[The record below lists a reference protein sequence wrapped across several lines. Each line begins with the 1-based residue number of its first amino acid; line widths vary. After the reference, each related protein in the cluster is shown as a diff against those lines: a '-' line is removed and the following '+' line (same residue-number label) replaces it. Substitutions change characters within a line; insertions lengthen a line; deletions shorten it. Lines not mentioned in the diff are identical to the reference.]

1 LTDFEEEK
9 EETKKDKKKEK
20 IVYDDFRSGWAKRT
34 IFTDFFVTWLSPFVE
49 FCKDKTEVKRE
60 YLHLL
65 SEKEKAKSIYDKWVT
80 EMKKKGIG
88 VKKTAWDLTIKGML
102 KYGAMLTFVEF
113 MTIIAIYL
121 VRLIIDYFHL

>member
-1 LTDFEEEK
+1 MSKHQEPKFE
-9 EETKKDKKKEK
+9 TLKK
-20 IVYDDFRSGWAKRT
+20 VLYN
-34 IFTDFFVTWLSPFVE
+34 LVE